1 LVASAVG
8 LSIVPPFSRV
18 AVEPLLSDAY
28 DQAAAE
34 LPSEVDPADYVPI
47 LPDRDVVGGADYDA
61 KDTGRTALVV
71 DEYSNVI
78 GSRRDDRPAE
88 TVVDPLE

>member
-1 LVASAVG
+1 
-8 LSIVPPFSRV
+8 VPPFSRV

-28 DQAAAE
+28 DRAAAE
-34 LPSEVDPADYVPI
+34 LPSEVDP
-47 LPDRDVVGGADYDA
+47 ADYDA